1 MSDEIGK
8 PDLDFATTEELI
20 EEILRRCTAAGD
32 PCIVVRS
39 VQENSGRCGI
49 RYGRTMRLTES
60 IGLAES
66 LSAILKHELVYGSSD
81 EDDEQ

>member
-8 PDLDFATTEELI
+8 PDLDFATTDELI

-39 VQENSGRCGI
+39 VQENSGQCGI
-49 RYGRTMRLTES
+49 RYGRTMRITEA
-60 IGLAES
+60 IGLAEGF
-66 LSAILKHELVYGSSD
+66 SAILKHELTHGP
-81 EDDEQ
+81 DDESGA